1 MIYVIVISIQYT
13 VLCTMKQSINT
24 KTLCYHC
31 SEDCDDEVIYFDQ
44 KPFCCEGCKL
54 VYELLSENNLCNY
67 YSLDEKPGISRK
79 DSLQQYRYSFLDD
92 ADLKQSLISYTDGVE
107 THIQLNVPNM
117 HCSSCVYLLENLERL
132 DKGIIRSTVNFPK
145 KMVEI
150 VYKESETKLSAIAD
164 LMSSIG
170 YEPHI
175 SLEQAE
181 KGPIK
186 KINRSRIYKIGI
198 AGFAFGNIMMLSFPE
213 YFSLGNFFDQE
224 HFTSWFGY
232 LNIFLSLP
240 VFFYSASEFFE
251 SGIKS
256 LRKGFLNIDLPIA
269 LAVLVTFVRSL
280 YEIST
285 HTGAG
290 YLDSMS
296 GIVFFMLIGRYF
308 QDKTYETLSFERDY
322 KSFFPMA
329 ITRMNKGKEEI
340 VPVIKLKK
348 GDHILVRNKELIPAD
363 AILIKGEASIDYSF
377 VTGES
382 EAIAKKR
389 GELLYAGGRQLGT
402 SILLEVVKEVSQSYL
417 TRLWNKD
424 VFQERKNKYDSFI
437 HSISKYFSI
446 VLFIITAIAFIYW
459 APSDMQRA
467 LNALTT
473 TLIIACPCALLLSS
487 TFTNGNV
494 IRLFGKYMFYL
505 KNADVIESIGDV
517 DVIVFDKTGTITEAQ
532 HAEIMYQGAVLSSE
546 EKTLIRN
553 IVKQSAHPLSKRIYD
568 YIGNTESVELEH
580 FEEIHGKGIR
590 ATIDSTEILLGSEH
604 FILGDIENTNA
615 KESRV
620 YLKINNS
627 YKGYFAVHHAY
638 RHGLAG
644 LVNKLKSKYELMVLS
659 GDHDS
664 EKEVLQYMFGKEA
677 KLYFKQSP
685 EDKLLKIE
693 SLQAKGKKV
702 MMIGDGL
709 NDAGALQQSDV
720 GIAVTDQSNYFS
732 PACDVIMDGKVFY
745 KLDRFIE
752 FAKSG
757 KNVIIGSFILSVIY
771 NLVGLYFAVQG
782 DLSPVIAAIL
792 MPISSISIVLFTT
805 TFSSVFA
812 RKLK

>member
-1 MIYVIVISIQYT
+1 
-13 VLCTMKQSINT
+13 MKQALDV

-31 SEDCDDEVIYFDQ
+31 SEECEEVVVKFDN
-44 KPFCCEGCKL
+44 KAFCCEGCKL

-67 YSLDEKPGISRK
+67 YTLDDKPGISRK
-79 DSLQQYRYSFLDD
+79 DSHQQFRYSFLDD
-92 ADLKQSLISYTDGVE
+92 EDLKRTLITYTDGNE
-107 THIQLNVPNM
+107 THITLHVPSM
-117 HCSSCVYLLENLERL
+117 HCSSCVYLLENLQRL
-132 DKGIIRSTVNFPK
+132 NPGVIRSTVNFPK
-145 KMVEI
+145 KEVEI
-150 VYKESETKLSAIAD
+150 VYLETGTKLSDIAD

-181 KGPIK
+181 KNPNK
-186 KINRSRIYKIGI
+186 KINRSKIYKIGI
-198 AGFAFGNIMMLSFPE
+198 AGFSFGNIMMLSFPE
-213 YFSLGNFFDQE
+213 YFSLGNYFDQE

-240 VFFYSASEFFE
+240 VFFYSANEFFV

-280 YEIST
+280 YEIGS

-290 YLDSMS
+290 YLDSMT

-308 QDKTYETLSFERDY
+308 QDRTYETLSFERDY

-329 ITRMNKGKEEI
+329 ITKMNKGKEEV

-363 AILIKGEASIDYSF
+363 AILIKGDAHIDYSF

-382 EAIAKKR
+382 EAIDKKR
-389 GELLYAGGRQLGT
+389 GDLLYAGGRQEGSAL
-402 SILLEVVKEVSQSYL
+402 LLEVVKEVSQSYL

-424 VFQERKNKYDSFI
+424 VFQERENKYDSFI
-437 HSISKYFSI
+437 HTISKYFTI
-446 VLFIITAIAFIYW
+446 VLFFITAAAFVYW
-459 APSDMQRA
+459 AQTDMHKA

-505 KNADVIESIGDV
+505 KNSDVIESLGKV

-532 HAEIMYQGAVLSSE
+532 HAEVSYHGEALSE
-546 EKTLIRN
+546 YEKTLLRN
-553 IVKQSAHPLSKRIYD
+553 TFKQSAHPLSKRVYD
-568 YIGNTESVELEH
+568 FIGHTESVDLSEY
-580 FEEIHGKGIR
+580 EEVQSKGIIASDGKHQVR
-590 ATIDSTEILLGSEH
+590 IGSEK
-604 FILGDIENTNA
+604 FILGEVENTNV

-620 YLKINNS
+620 YIEIDGK
-627 YKGYFAVHHAY
+627 YKGFYGMHNVYRPGFAT
-638 RHGLAG
+638 
-644 LVNKLKSKYELMVLS
+644 LVERLKNKYQLMVLS

-664 EKEVLQYMFGKEA
+664 EREVLTYMLGENA
-677 KLYFKQSP
+677 QLHFKQSP
-685 EDKLLKIE
+685 EDKLNKIE
-693 SLQAKGKKV
+693 ELQKAGKKV

-709 NDAGALQQSDV
+709 NDAGALKQSDI
-720 GIAVTDQSNYFS
+720 GIAVTDQANYFS
-732 PACDVIMDGKVFY
+732 PACDVIMDGQVFN
-745 KLDRFIE
+745 KLDKFIR
-752 FAKSG
+752 FAKDS
-757 KNVIIGSFILSVIY
+757 KNVILGSFVISVIY
-771 NLVGLYFAVQG
+771 NFVGLYFAVQG

-792 MPISSISIVLFTT
+792 MPVSSISIILFTT

-812 RKLK
+812 MKLR

>member
-1 MIYVIVISIQYT
+1 
-13 VLCTMKQSINT
+13 MKQEIST

-31 SEDCDDEVIYFDQ
+31 SEECDDQIVYFDQ
-44 KPFCCEGCKL
+44 KAFCCEGCKL

-67 YSLDEKPGISRK
+67 YNLDDKPGITRK
-79 DSLQQYRYSFLDD
+79 DAHQQYRYSFLDD
-92 ADLKQSLISYTDGVE
+92 EELKQTLITYTDGTE
-107 THIQLNVPNM
+107 THITLHVPSM
-117 HCSSCVYLLENLERL
+117 HCSSCVYLLENLNRL
-132 DKGIIRSTVNFPK
+132 DNGVLRTTVNFPK
-145 KMVEI
+145 KEAEI
-150 VYKESETKLSAIAD
+150 VFDERKTKLSSIAD

-175 SLEQAE
+175 SLEQTE
-181 KGPIK
+181 KNPNK

-198 AGFAFGNIMMLSFPE
+198 AGFSFGNIMMLSFPE

-224 HFTSWFGY
+224 HFTHWFGY
-232 LNIFLSLP
+232 LNILLSLP
-240 VFFYSASEFFE
+240 VFFYSANEFFI

-285 HTGAG
+285 GTGAG

-308 QDKTYETLSFERDY
+308 QDRTYETLSFDRDY

-329 ITRMNKGKEEI
+329 ITKLNKGKEEI
-340 VPVIKLKK
+340 VPVTKLKK

-363 AILIKGEASIDYSF
+363 GILIKGDAHIDYSF

-382 EAIAKKR
+382 EAIDKKR
-389 GELLYAGGRQLGT
+389 GELLYAGGLQVGSAL
-402 SILLEVVKEVSQSYL
+402 LLEVVKEVSQSYL

-424 VFQERKNKYDSFI
+424 VFQERENKYDSFI
-437 HSISKYFSI
+437 HTISKYFTI
-446 VLFIITAIAFIYW
+446 VLFVVTAIAFIYW
-459 APSDMQRA
+459 APTDLQRA

-494 IRLFGKYMFYL
+494 IRLYGKYLFYL
-505 KNADVIESIGDV
+505 KNSDVIETLGDV

-532 HAEIMYQGAVLSSE
+532 HAEVSYSGQELTDD
-546 EKTLIRN
+546 EKAMLRN
-553 IVKQSAHPLSKRIYD
+553 VFKQSAHPLSKRIYD
-568 YIGNTESVELEH
+568 FIGNTLNIDPSEYS
-580 FEEIHGKGIR
+580 EIQGKGIH
-590 ATIDSTEILLGSEH
+590 AKINGHVIKIGSEK
-604 FILGDIENTNA
+604 FILGDVQNKEV

-620 YLKINNS
+620 YVEIDGT
-627 YKGYFAVHHAY
+627 YKGFYGMHNVYRTGFASLIN
-638 RHGLAG
+638 RLK
-644 LVNKLKSKYELMVLS
+644 NKYKLMVLS

-664 EKEVLQYMFGKEA
+664 EREVLQYMLGANDE
-677 KLYFKQSP
+677 LHFKQSP
-685 EDKLLKIE
+685 EDKLHKIE
-693 SLQAKGKKV
+693 SLQAAGNKV

-709 NDAGALQQSDV
+709 NDAGALKQSDV
-720 GIAVTDQSNYFS
+720 GIAVTDQANYFS
-732 PACDVIMDGKVFY
+732 PACDVIMDGQVFN
-745 KLDRFIE
+745 KLDEFIN
-752 FAKSG
+752 FAKSS
-757 KNVIIGSFILSVIY
+757 KKVILGSFVISVVY

-782 DLSPVIAAIL
+782 NLSPVIAAIL

-805 TFSSVFA
+805 TASSLFA

>member
-1 MIYVIVISIQYT
+1 
-13 VLCTMKQSINT
+13 MKQAIDT

-31 SEDCDDEVIYFDQ
+31 SEECDEVIVKFDN
-44 KPFCCEGCKL
+44 KAFCCEGCKL

-67 YSLDEKPGISRK
+67 YTLDNKPGISRK
-79 DSLQQYRYSFLDD
+79 DSHQQFRYSFLDD
-92 ADLKQSLISYTDGVE
+92 IDLKQTLITYTDGNE
-107 THIQLNVPNM
+107 THITLHVPSM
-117 HCSSCVYLLENLERL
+117 HCSSCVYLLENLQRL
-132 DKGIIRSTVNFPK
+132 NPGVIRSTVNFPK
-145 KMVEI
+145 KEVEI
-150 VYKESETKLSAIAD
+150 VFLESKTKLSDIAD

-175 SLEQAE
+175 SLEQTD
-181 KGPIK
+181 KSPKK
-186 KINRSRIYKIGI
+186 KINRSKIYKIGI
-198 AGFAFGNIMMLSFPE
+198 AGFCFGNIMMLSFPE
-213 YFSLGNFFDQE
+213 YFSLGNYFDQKD
-224 HFTSWFGY
+224 FTSWFGY

-240 VFFYSASEFFE
+240 VFFYSASEFFI

-308 QDKTYETLSFERDY
+308 QDRTYETLSFERDY

-329 ITRMNKGKEEI
+329 ITKMNKGKEEVI
-340 VPVIKLKK
+340 PVIKLKK

-363 AILIKGEASIDYSF
+363 GILIKGDANIDYSF

-382 EAIAKKR
+382 EPIIKKR
-389 GELLYAGGRQLGT
+389 GELLYAGGRQEGSAL
-402 SILLEVVKEVSQSYL
+402 LLEVVKEVSQSYL

-424 VFQERKNKYDSFI
+424 VFQERENKYDSFI
-437 HSISKYFSI
+437 HTISKYFTL
-446 VLFIITAIAFIYW
+446 VLFVITGIAFVYW
-459 APSDMQRA
+459 AQTDIHRA

-505 KNADVIESIGDV
+505 KNSDVIESLGKV

-532 HAEIMYQGAVLSSE
+532 HAEISYHGVKLSNE
-546 EKTLIRN
+546 EKILLRN
-553 IVKQSAHPLSKRIYD
+553 TFKQSAHPLSKRVYD
-568 YIGNTESVELEH
+568 FIGHTESIDLSEYN
-580 FEEIHGKGIR
+580 EIQSKGIIAR
-590 ATIDSTEILLGSEH
+590 YENHSIRIGSEQ
-604 FILGDIENTNA
+604 FILGDIENTNV

-620 YLKINNS
+620 YIEIDGHI
-627 YKGYFAVHHAY
+627 KGYYGMHNVYRAGFAT
-638 RHGLAG
+638 
-644 LVNKLKSKYELMVLS
+644 LVERLKKKYQLMVLS

-664 EKEVLQYMFGKEA
+664 EREILSYMLGENA
-677 KLYFKQSP
+677 QLYFKQSP
-685 EDKLLKIE
+685 EDKLNKIE
-693 SLQAKGKKV
+693 ELQRSGKKV

-709 NDAGALQQSDV
+709 NDAGALKQSDI
-720 GIAVTDQSNYFS
+720 GIAVTDQANYFS
-732 PACDVIMDGKVFY
+732 PACDVIMDGQVFH
-745 KLDRFIE
+745 KLDKFIR
-752 FAKSG
+752 FAKDS
-757 KNVIIGSFILSVIY
+757 KNVILGSFVISVMY
-771 NLVGLYFAVQG
+771 NLIGLYFAVQG
-782 DLSPVIAAIL
+782 NLSPVIAAIL
-792 MPISSISIVLFTT
+792 MPISSVSIILFTT
-805 TFSSVFA
+805 TFSSLFA

>member
-1 MIYVIVISIQYT
+1 
-13 VLCTMKQSINT
+13 MKQAIDT

-31 SEDCDDEVIYFDQ
+31 SEECEEVVVKFDN
-44 KPFCCEGCKL
+44 KAFCCEGCKL

-67 YSLDEKPGISRK
+67 YTLDDKPGITRK
-79 DSLQQYRYSFLDD
+79 DSHQQFRYSFLDD
-92 ADLKQSLISYTDGVE
+92 EDLKRTLITYTDGKE
-107 THIQLNVPNM
+107 THITLHVPSM
-117 HCSSCVYLLENLERL
+117 HCSSCVYLLENLQRL
-132 DKGIIRSTVNFPK
+132 NPGVLRSTVNFPK
-145 KMVEI
+145 KEVEI
-150 VYKESETKLSAIAD
+150 VYLEAETKLSDIAD

-175 SLEQAE
+175 SLEQTE
-181 KGPIK
+181 KNPNK
-186 KINRSRIYKIGI
+186 KINRSKIYKIGI
-198 AGFAFGNIMMLSFPE
+198 AGFSFGNIMMLSFPE
-213 YFSLGNFFDQE
+213 YFSLGNYFDQE

-240 VFFYSASEFFE
+240 VFFYSANEFFI

-280 YEIST
+280 YEIGS

-290 YLDSMS
+290 YLDSMT

-308 QDKTYETLSFERDY
+308 QDRTYETLSFERDY

-329 ITRMNKGKEEI
+329 ITKMNKGKEEV

-363 AILIKGEASIDYSF
+363 AILIKGDAHIDYSF

-382 EAIAKKR
+382 EAIDKKR
-389 GELLYAGGRQLGT
+389 GDLLYAGGRQEGSAL
-402 SILLEVVKEVSQSYL
+402 LLEVVKEVSQSYL

-424 VFQERKNKYDSFI
+424 VFQERENKYDSFI
-437 HSISKYFSI
+437 HTISKYFTM
-446 VLFIITAIAFIYW
+446 VLFAITAAAFIYW
-459 APSDMQRA
+459 APTDMHKA

-505 KNADVIESIGDV
+505 KNSDVIEALGKV

-532 HAEIMYQGAVLSSE
+532 HAEVSYHGELLNDTEKVL
-546 EKTLIRN
+546 LRN
-553 IVKQSAHPLSKRIYD
+553 TFKQSAHPLSKRVYD
-568 YIGNTESVELEH
+568 FIGHAESIDLIEY
-580 FEEIHGKGIR
+580 EEVQSKGIIASDGIHSVR
-590 ATIDSTEILLGSEH
+590 IGSEQ
-604 FILGDIENTNA
+604 FILGEVANLNV

-620 YLKINNS
+620 YVEIDGQ
-627 YKGYFAVHHAY
+627 YKGYYGMHNVYRSGFAT
-638 RHGLAG
+638 
-644 LVNKLKSKYELMVLS
+644 LVERLKNKYQLMVLS

-664 EKEVLQYMFGKEA
+664 EREVLTYMLGENA
-677 KLYFKQSP
+677 QLHFKQSP
-685 EDKLLKIE
+685 EDKLNKIE
-693 SLQAKGKKV
+693 ELQKLGKNV

-709 NDAGALQQSDV
+709 NDAGALKQSNI
-720 GIAVTDQSNYFS
+720 GIAVTDQANYFS
-732 PACDVIMDGKVFY
+732 PACDVIMDGQVFN
-745 KLDRFIE
+745 KLDKFIR
-752 FAKSG
+752 FAKDS
-757 KNVIIGSFILSVIY
+757 KNVILGSFVISVIY
-771 NLVGLYFAVQG
+771 NFVGLYFAVQG

-792 MPISSISIVLFTT
+792 MPVSSISIILFTT
-805 TFSSVFA
+805 TFSSIFA
-812 RKLK
+812 MKLK

>member
-1 MIYVIVISIQYT
+1 
-13 VLCTMKQSINT
+13 MKQSINT

-31 SEDCDDEVIYFDQ
+31 SENCDDEVVYFDN
-44 KPFCCEGCKL
+44 KSFCCEGCKL

-67 YSLDEKPGISRK
+67 YSLDEKPGISRR
-79 DSLQQYRYSFLDD
+79 DSMQQYRYSFLDD
-92 ADLKQSLISYTDGVE
+92 SDLKKSLINFTDGVE
-107 THIQLNVPNM
+107 THVNLNVPSM

-145 KMVEI
+145 KEVEI
-150 VYKESETKLSAIAD
+150 VYKESDTKLSAIAD

-170 YEPHI
+170 YEPHV

-181 KGPIK
+181 KGPEK
-186 KINRSRIYKIGI
+186 KANRSRIYKIGI

-213 YFSLGNFFDQE
+213 YFSLGNYFDQD

-280 YEIST
+280 YEIGT

-329 ITRMNKGKEEI
+329 ITKMNKGKEETI
-340 VPVIKLKK
+340 PVIKLKK

-363 AILIKGEASIDYSF
+363 AILIKGDARIDYSF

-382 EAIAKKR
+382 EPIHKKR
-389 GELLYAGGRQLGT
+389 GELLYAGGRQIGP
-402 SILLEVVKEVSQSYL
+402 SVLLEVVKEVSQSYL

-424 VFQERKNKYDSFI
+424 VFQERENKYDSFI
-437 HSISKYFSI
+437 HSISKYFTI
-446 VLFIITAIAFIYW
+446 VLFVITAIAFFYW

-505 KNADVIESIGDV
+505 KNSDVIESLGDI

-532 HAEIMYQGAVLSSE
+532 HAEIIYQGAILSNE
-546 EKTLIRN
+546 EKALIRN
-553 IVKQSAHPLSKRIYD
+553 VVKQSAHPLSKRIYD
-568 YIGNTESVELEH
+568 YIGNTENIDLDEYQ
-580 FEEIHGKGIR
+580 EIQGRGIIAR
-590 ATIDSTEILLGSEH
+590 SLGTDILIGSEQ
-604 FILGDIENTNA
+604 FILGEVENKNV

-620 YLKINNS
+620 YLKINNAF
-627 YKGYFAVHHAY
+627 KGYFGIHNAY
-638 RHGLAG
+638 RHGFAG
-644 LVNKLKSKYELMVLS
+644 LVDKLKNKYELMVLS

-664 EKEVLQYMFGKEA
+664 EREVLQYLFGNHA
-677 KLYFKQSP
+677 KLHFKQSP

-693 SLQAKGKKV
+693 SLQAGGKKV
-702 MMIGDGL
+702 MMVGDGL
-709 NDAGALQQSDV
+709 NDAGALKQSDV

-752 FAKSG
+752 FAKSS
-757 KNVIIGSFILSVIY
+757 KKVIIGSFILSVVY
-771 NLVGLYFAVQG
+771 NIVGLYFAVQG
-782 DLSPVIAAIL
+782 NLSPVIAAIL

-805 TFSSVFA
+805 TFSSIFA
-812 RKLK
+812 LKLKD

>member
-1 MIYVIVISIQYT
+1 
-13 VLCTMKQSINT
+13 MKQALDV

-31 SEDCDDEVIYFDQ
+31 SEECEEVVVKFDN
-44 KPFCCEGCKL
+44 KAFCCEGCKL

-67 YSLDEKPGISRK
+67 YTLDDKPGISRK
-79 DSLQQYRYSFLDD
+79 DSHQQFRYSFLDD
-92 ADLKQSLISYTDGVE
+92 EDLKRTLITYTDGNE
-107 THIQLNVPNM
+107 THITLHVPSM
-117 HCSSCVYLLENLERL
+117 HCSSCVYLLENLQRL
-132 DKGIIRSTVNFPK
+132 NPGVVRSTVNFPK
-145 KMVEI
+145 KEVEI
-150 VYKESETKLSAIAD
+150 VYLETGTKLSDIAE

-175 SLEQAE
+175 SLEQTE
-181 KGPIK
+181 KNPNK

-198 AGFAFGNIMMLSFPE
+198 AGFCFGNIMMLSFPE
-213 YFSLGNFFDQE
+213 YFSLGNYFDQE

-240 VFFYSASEFFE
+240 VFFYSANEFFV

-269 LAVLVTFVRSL
+269 LAVLVTFIRSL
-280 YEIST
+280 YEIGS

-308 QDKTYETLSFERDY
+308 QDRTYETLSFERDY

-329 ITRMNKGKEEI
+329 ITKMNKGKEEV

-363 AILIKGEASIDYSF
+363 AILIKGDAHIDYSF

-382 EAIAKKR
+382 EAIDKKR
-389 GELLYAGGRQLGT
+389 GDLLYAGGRQEGSAL
-402 SILLEVVKEVSQSYL
+402 LLEVVKEVSQSYL

-424 VFQERKNKYDSFI
+424 VFQERENKYDSFI
-437 HSISKYFSI
+437 HTISKYFTI
-446 VLFIITAIAFIYW
+446 ILFFITAAAFIYW
-459 APSDMQRA
+459 AQTDMHRA

-505 KNADVIESIGDV
+505 KNSDVIESLGKV

-532 HAEIMYQGAVLSSE
+532 HAEVSYHGEALSDY
-546 EKTLIRN
+546 EKTLLRN
-553 IVKQSAHPLSKRIYD
+553 TFKQSAHPLSKRVYD
-568 YIGNTESVELEH
+568 FIGHTESVDLSEY
-580 FEEIHGKGIR
+580 EEVQSKGIIASDGKHHVR
-590 ATIDSTEILLGSEH
+590 IGSEK
-604 FILGDIENTNA
+604 FILGEVENTNV

-620 YLKINNS
+620 YVEIDGQ
-627 YKGYFAVHHAY
+627 YKGFYGMHNVYRPGFAT
-638 RHGLAG
+638 
-644 LVNKLKSKYELMVLS
+644 LVERLKNKYQLMVLS

-664 EKEVLQYMFGKEA
+664 EREVLTYMLGEKA
-677 KLYFKQSP
+677 QLHFKQSP
-685 EDKLLKIE
+685 EDKLNKIE
-693 SLQAKGKKV
+693 ELQKAGKKV

-709 NDAGALQQSDV
+709 NDAGALKQSDI
-720 GIAVTDQSNYFS
+720 GIAVTDQANYFS
-732 PACDVIMDGKVFY
+732 PACDVIMDGQVFN
-745 KLDRFIE
+745 KLDKFIR
-752 FAKSG
+752 FAKDS
-757 KNVIIGSFILSVIY
+757 KNVILGSFVISVIY
-771 NLVGLYFAVQG
+771 NFVGLYFAVQG

-792 MPISSISIVLFTT
+792 MPVSSISIILFTT

-812 RKLK
+812 MKLS